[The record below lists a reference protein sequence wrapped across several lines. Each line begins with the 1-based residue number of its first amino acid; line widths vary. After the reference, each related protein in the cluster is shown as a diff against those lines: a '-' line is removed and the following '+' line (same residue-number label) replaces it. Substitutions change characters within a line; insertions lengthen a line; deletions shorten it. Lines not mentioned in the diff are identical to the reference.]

1 MKWIHMRIGTRLLA
15 AAAVAAGTVSV
26 SAAPAEAL
34 PTCMAT
40 YSEPMDLGGSVYAE
54 GFALCVDA
62 NDPQNLEPVTVV
74 LQRLGVTGWV
84 TVATGLGEA
93 QYFCTGT
100 NPRIYRVG
108 SRPAVTVTLTCS

>member
-1 MKWIHMRIGTRLLA
+1 MKWNHTSIGTRLLA
-15 AAAVAAGTVSV
+15 AAAVAAGTVGI
-26 SAAPAEAL
+26 SATPAEAL
-34 PTCMAT
+34 PTCRAT

-54 GFALCVDA
+54 GFALCADP
-62 NDPQNLEPVTVV
+62 NDPRNLEPVSVV

-100 NPRIYRVG
+100 NPRTYRVG
-108 SRPAVTVTLTCS
+108 SRPTVTRTLTCS